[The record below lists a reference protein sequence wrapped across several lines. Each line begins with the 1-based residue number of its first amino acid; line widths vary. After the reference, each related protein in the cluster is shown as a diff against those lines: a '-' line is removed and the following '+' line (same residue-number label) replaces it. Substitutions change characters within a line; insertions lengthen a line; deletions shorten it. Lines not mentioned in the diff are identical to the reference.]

1 LSSVYFIFFKQLP
14 YHPRGESNNIQPTS
28 TDFIDLKTSFT
39 EEDVKNSELTEL
51 PYIEDLKFQRV
62 GYMNKSFS
70 PIKFV
75 DGKAQFEYCNVDV
88 SCQYDTSGS
97 APTSAKIAHLTIEK
111 AVFPNSGISMNN
123 NQFGGDLNG
132 AAIFNIDLEGKVH
145 RFLVTFHIEKRD
157 QINNSINFFHQTS
170 IDKEVKNIQIEDG
183 PIFKLT
189 YSNNSTDLFTYAA
202 LTRGDSSFT
211 RITSDG
217 KFKIYENKRDGITF
231 KYPSDAD
238 AYMYYY
244 QSIRAWGAEQYNAV
258 KPIFYSDAC
267 GLENSFSDF
276 NINLSK
282 ATYDPSLYSGRQQHY
297 YMNFGITNPDFETMY
312 LTSASWGYNADDW
325 NKILSTLKYKNYL
338 DAVKSGKTLSG
349 EPTTQLN
356 IAGKKI
362 NYIPEKKLPR
372 PCDEW
377 NFDQYIWAEKDRV
390 FTLRVRNND
399 TPKQEMDKIISDLI
413 GSINVTE

>member
-1 LSSVYFIFFKQLP
+1 
-14 YHPRGESNNIQPTS
+14 
-28 TDFIDLKTSFT
+28 
-39 EEDVKNSELTEL
+39 
-51 PYIEDLKFQRV
+51 
-62 GYMNKSFS
+62 
-70 PIKFV
+70 
-75 DGKAQFEYCNVDV
+75 
-88 SCQYDTSGS
+88 
-97 APTSAKIAHLTIEK
+97 
-111 AVFPNSGISMNN
+111 
-123 NQFGGDLNG
+123 
-132 AAIFNIDLEGKVH
+132 
-145 RFLVTFHIEKRD
+145 
-157 QINNSINFFHQTS
+157 
-170 IDKEVKNIQIEDG
+170 
-183 PIFKLT
+183 
-189 YSNNSTDLFTYAA
+189 LFTYAA

-238 AYMYYY
+238 AYMDYY

-282 ATYDPSLYSGRQQHY
+282 TTYDASLYSGRQQHY
-297 YMNFGITNPDFETMY
+297 YMNFGITNPDFDTMY

-338 DAVKSGKTLSG
+338 DLIKQGKTLSG
-349 EPTTQLN
+349 APSTQVD

-362 NYIPEKKLPR
+362 MYIAEKPLPR
-372 PCDEW
+372 PCDERSA
-377 NFDQYIWAEKDRV
+377 DQYIWAEGDRV

-399 TPKQEMDKIISDLI
+399 TPKQEMDKIISDFI
-413 GSINVTE
+413 SSINVAR